1 MATKAKTFKTTDIMH
16 DFKALAAA
24 QIYAGK
30 LTAAHDMD
38 KAAHDS
44 AVDVLAFTCAHKCL
58 DSYQKLMATIR
69 IRFGQESYDALTA
82 YYIEGD
88 PGTVIASKYGIEASN
103 YKHHFERWII
113 AAYKV
118 RERVPFP
125 AFPIGDEEKMK
136 ENASLLIQEA
146 RHYDYYITKK
156 DALYQKLYT
165 ISHQFEPKSPSL
177 SNEGGAIVHD
187 PARVEKAMLDAIDK
201 KDALTKQIAYC
212 TAMIEWI
219 DGCVANMEPLW
230 QMAFIPYCQNAI
242 STGALCDSANLSE
255 YEIRRS
261 FYINGSGVL
270 NEQRKADYRNIRH
283 KYQDVLSY

>member
-1 MATKAKTFKTTDIMH
+1 MAKKAKTVKTTDIMH
-16 DFKALAAA
+16 DFKSLAAA

-44 AVDVLAFTCAHKCL
+44 AADVLAFTCAHKCL

-69 IRFGQESYDALTA
+69 IRFGQEPYDALTA
-82 YYIEGD
+82 YYIEGES
-88 PGTVIASKYGIEASN
+88 GALIAKDHEITHSGLIHQMETWLKC
-103 YKHHFERWII
+103 
-113 AAYKV
+113 AYKV
-118 RERVPFP
+118 RERVPLP
-125 AFPIGDEEKMK
+125 AFPIGDEEEMK
-136 ENASLLIQEA
+136 KNASLLIREA

-201 KDALTKQIAYC
+201 KDDLTKQIAYC
-212 TAMIEWI
+212 TDMISWI
-219 DGCVANMEPLW
+219 EECVSSMEPLW
-230 QMAFIPYCQNAI
+230 QMTFIPYCQNAI

-270 NEQRKADYRNIRH
+270 DEQHKADYRNIRH
-283 KYQDVLSY
+283 KYQDFLSN